1 MRITTLPVPG
11 LVLGTYPERRAP
23 EQDVL
28 SRVAGQASAVLAPL
42 LGLRDSRYQ
51 MFLARVGALESEI
64 HRLSPEALTER
75 LHDARVMMS
84 RYGLIEPLMVEAF
97 ALIKRSCL
105 HELGVRPY
113 DTQLIAARIM
123 LDNRLA
129 EMATGEG
136 KTLAAAIC
144 AATAALAGIP
154 VHVITANDY
163 LVARDAESLRPLY
176 AALGLS
182 VGFVTQPLDF
192 QRRQE
197 AYGCDITYCTAK
209 ELVFDYLRDRIVRNR
224 DGSDLAIRAAQLSSG
239 SAASRPTLLRGLCM
253 AIVDEADSILIDE
266 ARMPLIISEKRSNS
280 GQHEYHRQALQL
292 ASQLTVDRDF
302 RLDFNRMSAE
312 LTAIGR
318 NTIEDWTRTMGPGW
332 QNRLY
337 REETFCMALAA
348 THIYQ
353 RDHHYLVRDG
363 SVGIVDETT
372 GRLAAGRVWSRGLHQ
387 LIEAKE
393 GCEPSGE
400 QVTAAQ
406 ITYQRFFQRYFRLGG
421 MSGTLREARG
431 ELHSVYGL
439 RVTTVP
445 LLRPSRRKTLP
456 TQLFPDRASLWRSVV
471 ARAVEISRGGRPV
484 LVGTDSVA
492 DSEGLSRELMRAGVE
507 HAVLNA
513 RHDKHEAE
521 IVSKAGQPGRIT
533 VATNMAGRGTDIP
546 LGAGVA
552 DRGGLHV
559 INCQHNTSRRID
571 RQLIG
576 RCARQGDPG
585 STETLL
591 SLDTP
596 LMSRLLPERVLRLAA
611 HQGPLCLQWLVHLL
625 ICVPQLVEEDRQR
638 AQRADLLKHDLR
650 ADRELSIG
658 GRFE

>member
-1 MRITTLPVPG
+1 MRTTTLPVPG
-11 LVLGTYPERRAP
+11 LLLGAYPERRAP
-23 EQDVL
+23 EPDVL
-28 SRVAGQASAVLAPL
+28 ARFAGQAGAALAPL
-42 LGLRDSRYQ
+42 LGLRDGRYAS
-51 MFLARVGALESEI
+51 FLARVGALESQFQGF
-64 HRLSPEALTER
+64 SPEEFAER
-75 LHDARVMMS
+75 LHDARVTMS

-97 ALIKRSCL
+97 ALIRRSCL
-105 HELGVRPY
+105 QELGVRPY

-182 VGFVTQPLDF
+182 VGCVTQPLEF
-192 QRRQE
+192 HRRQQ
-197 AYGCDITYCTAK
+197 AYGCDITYCTGK

-224 DGSDLAIRAAQLSSG
+224 EGSDLAIRAAQLNCAST
-239 SAASRPTLLRGLCM
+239 ASRPTLLRGLCM

-266 ARMPLIISEKRSNS
+266 ARVPLILSELRSNP
-280 GQHEYHRQALQL
+280 GQHEYHRHALRL
-292 ASQLTVDRDF
+292 ALQLTVDQDF
-302 RLDFNRMSAE
+302 CLDPHRMSAE
-312 LTAIGR
+312 LMPNGR
-318 NTIEDWTRTMGPGW
+318 NRVDHWARELGSIW
-332 QNRLY
+332 QNRLH

-348 THIYQ
+348 THLFH
-353 RDHHYLVRDG
+353 RDRHYLVRDG
-363 SVGIVDETT
+363 TVGIIDETT

-393 GCEPSGE
+393 DCQPSGE
-400 QVTAAQ
+400 QVPVAQ

-431 ELHSVYGL
+431 ELQSIYRL
-439 RVTTVP
+439 RVTRVP
-445 LLRPSRRKTLP
+445 LLRPRRRKTLA
-456 TQLFPDRASLWRSVV
+456 TQLFPNRAALWRSVV
-471 ARAVEISRGGRPV
+471 DRAVDISRSGRPV
-484 LVGTDSVA
+484 LIGTDSVA
-492 DSEGLSRELMRAGVE
+492 DSESLSRELGHAGVE

-513 RHDKHEAE
+513 RHDRKEAQ
-521 IVSKAGQPGRIT
+521 IIAKAGQPGCIT

-552 DRGGLHV
+552 ERGGLHV

-571 RQLIG
+571 RQLLG

-591 SLDTP
+591 SLDKP
-596 LMSRLLPERVLRLAA
+596 LISRLLPQWIVRLVGDDGLLRPQL
-611 HQGPLCLQWLVHLL
+611 LIRLL
-625 ICVPQLVEEDRQR
+625 ICVPQLVEEDHQR

-650 ADRELSIG
+650 ADRELSLG

>member
-1 MRITTLPVPG
+1 MRTTTLPVPG
-11 LVLGTYPERRAP
+11 LLLGAYPERRAP
-23 EQDVL
+23 EQDAL
-28 SRVAGQASAVLAPL
+28 ARLAGQAGAALASL
-42 LGLRDSRYQ
+42 YGLRDGRSKS
-51 MFLARVGALESEI
+51 FLARVAALESEI
-64 HRLSPEALTER
+64 HGLSSADFAER

-182 VGFVTQPLDF
+182 VGFVTQPLELR
-192 QRRQE
+192 RRQQ

-224 DGSDLAIRAAQLSSG
+224 VGSDLATRAAQLSSG
-239 SAASRPTLLRGLCM
+239 STALRPTLLRGLCM

-266 ARMPLIISEKRSNS
+266 ARVPLIISEKRSNA
-280 GQHEYHRQALQL
+280 GQHEYHRQALRL
-292 ASQLTVDRDF
+292 ASQLCVDQDF
-302 RLDFNRMSAE
+302 RLDPSRMSAE
-312 LTAIGR
+312 LTANGR
-318 NTIEDWTRTMGPGW
+318 NKIAHWAQSMGPGW
-332 QNRLY
+332 QNRLH

-348 THIYQ
+348 THLYL
-353 RDHHYLVRDG
+353 RDRHYLVHDG
-363 SVGIVDETT
+363 SVGIIDETT
-372 GRLAAGRVWSRGLHQ
+372 GRLAVGRVWSRGLHQ
-387 LIEAKE
+387 LIETKE
-393 GCEPSGE
+393 GCKPSDE

-406 ITYQRFFQRYFRLGG
+406 ITYQRFFQRYFRLCG
-421 MSGTLREARG
+421 MSGTLREARS
-431 ELHSVYGL
+431 ELHCVYGL
-439 RVTTVP
+439 RVTRVP
-445 LLRPSRRKTLP
+445 LLCPNKRKTQP
-456 TQLFPDRASLWRSVV
+456 AQLFPDRASLWRSVV

-484 LVGTDSVA
+484 LIGTDSVA
-492 DSEGLSRELMRAGVE
+492 DSESLSRELTHAGVE

-513 RHDKHEAE
+513 RHDRNEAE

-552 DRGGLHV
+552 ERGGLHV

-585 STETLL
+585 TTETLL
-591 SLDTP
+591 SLDKP
-596 LMSRLLPERVLRLAA
+596 LISRLLPGRIVRLFAQNGLLR
-611 HQGPLCLQWLVHLL
+611 PQWLIRLL
-625 ICVPQLVEEDRQR
+625 ICVPQLVEEDRQKE
-638 AQRADLLKHDLR
+638 QRADLLKHDLR
-650 ADRELSIG
+650 ADRELSLG